1 MGNSLLETKVAG
13 AAAFAKF
20 MTVLQAVAD
29 AAAAHR
35 GGAGARLRYPRPTVY
50 RILAALAEQGMLMES
65 GGAYRLGPRLLQL
78 ASRSW
83 SQFDLRAALAPE
95 LQALRDATGE
105 TVHLAVPAGAEMVYI
120 DKLESPVRCAWC
132 RAWARAWP
140 CIPAPWARP
149 TWPRWARPSAN
160 GCWTDCRWKRA
171 CRPRWPACRPAR
183 RAGRDRARGYA
194 VDDEENE
201 PGIVCYGV
209 ALRDAGGRRWPASA
223 SARCCSAA
231 ATIRNPPISI
241 PCCGCA
247 CGRRQTRHAAS
258 GIRRCLIGAPAAI
271 HSKEPHERFRRFPR
285 LQAGRPAGRQG
296 GARAATPTRPP
307 PPMRP
312 RSRWPPAAPRWN
324 SPGPSRA

>member
-29 AAAAHR
+29 AQQPPTAAL
-35 GGAGARLRYPRPTVY
+35 ARACGYPRPTVY

-132 RAWARAWP
+132 RAWRAAWP
-140 CIPAPWARP
+140 CIPAPWARLI
-149 TWPRWARPSAN
+149 WPRWARPSAN
-160 GCWTDCRWKRA
+160 GCWDGLPLEARMPSTLA
-171 CRPRWPACRPAR
+171 SLPALRVAL
-183 RAGRDRARGYA
+183 AETAARGYA

-209 ALRDAGGRRWPASA
+209 ALRDAGGRPVAGVSVSTLLFRRDDPQSA
-223 SARCCSAA
+223 YIDPLLRLRDAA
-231 ATIRNPPISI
+231 A
-241 PCCGCA
+241 A
-247 CGRRQTRHAAS
+247 KRHAAS

-271 HSKEPHERFRRFPR
+271 HTKEPHERLRRFPR

-296 GARAATPTRPP
+296 WCPCYYTDASAAAYAAEVAVAAGCTTLELTWTIRA
-307 PPMRP
+307 
-312 RSRWPPAAPRWN
+312 
-324 SPGPSRA
+324 

>member
-29 AAAAHR
+29 AQQPPTAAL
-35 GGAGARLRYPRPTVY
+35 ARACSYPRPTVY

-120 DKLESPVRCAWC
+120 DKLESPGPVRMVSRVGAGVALHSSAVGKPG
-132 RAWARAWP
+132 RAGRGRARTVAGRTAAGSAHAVHAGQ
-140 CIPAPWARP
+140 PA
-149 TWPRWARPSAN
+149 
-160 GCWTDCRWKRA
+160 G
-171 CRPRWPACRPAR
+171 PAR
-183 RAGRDRARGYA
+183 RAGRDRRARGSTTRKTSPA
-194 VDDEENE
+194 SSATAWR
-201 PGIVCYGV
+201 C
-209 ALRDAGGRRWPASA
+209 ATRAAGRWPASA

-247 CGRRQTRHAAS
+247 M
-258 GIRRCLIGAPAAI
+258 
-271 HSKEPHERFRRFPR
+271 
-285 LQAGRPAGRQG
+285 
-296 GARAATPTRPP
+296 RPP
-307 PPMRP
+307 P
-312 RSRWPPAAPRWN
+312 N
-324 SPGPSRA
+324 SPCCQWHPALLDRRARRNPFKGTP